1 MHEGPAPGGASMGEA
16 ALEAALENANPIELG
31 RASRRAVE
39 EAWQV
44 FATLSSPIRPANLD
58 SLESNVSSKNIAGDF
73 CDLATAGARRHRV
86 LVAGA
91 TGRVGRV
98 VCNKLL
104 LRGYKVRALVRTVD
118 EENLAKLPAAVEIV
132 QGDVTDMKSVS
143 TAARGCDKIICCIR
157 APPMRRILREVEVQ
171 GVRNLAEALMTH
183 KNVMQ
188 MRLRE
193 EANLAQGIASMGG
206 ADGSG
211 ASISS
216 SGGPQAA
223 GGAEGRETISPG
235 NIQVTKLTLSHS
247 RYMRL
252 RDRSNPEKSLQ
263 ELRERRAAQDLE
275 LHPLDHWKFSLK
287 GPGVQKLGAEKALEL
302 NPLRSGVLAN
312 GNVRTK
318 GRITCGGVYAELS
331 KEVKDIPRALGRTT
345 LAGFEAILF
354 KLQGGGKHYQAVLYT
369 EDDKGGSR
377 QAYLAPFKTHAVR
390 ECNVRI
396 PFLRFRPAKDS
407 AGPLDPAKIAEFG
420 VRFLPAQEALQ
431 QYISETAEV
440 PHGDVPPIAPLQTFP
455 KSAPE
460 TELSF
465 GVMDSRQRQTP
476 DPLVFNLKINWVK
489 ALPGGT
495 EPDFVLVSATGKA
508 VEPDVRQ
515 TCMNAKKAAEASLRA
530 SGLGYTIV
538 RPGPLQEVAGGQRGL
553 VIEQSTGWSPGEGGE
568 SVSGEAISCADV
580 ADVCIRC
587 LHDEAAF
594 NKTFEVSQEVVSKK
608 NEEMYELVATLP
620 VDQRVQQNR
629 SLAPALSRLEKNT

>member
-91 TGRVGRV
+91 TGRVARV

-193 EANLAQGIASMGG
+193 EANLAQGIAEMGP
-206 ADGSG
+206 GSD
-211 ASISS
+211 
-216 SGGPQAA
+216 AA
-223 GGAEGRETISPG
+223 GGIHPG
-235 NIQVTKLTLSHS
+235 SIQVTKLTLSHS

-252 RDRSNPEKSLQ
+252 RDRGDPKKSLRDLQ
-263 ELRERRAAQDLE
+263 ERRARQDLE
-275 LHPLDHWKFSLK
+275 LHPLDHWRLALK
-287 GPGVQKLGAEKALEL
+287 GPGVEKLGEEEAQEL
-302 NPLRSGVLAN
+302 NPLRTGVLAN
-312 GNVRTK
+312 GNVRAK

-331 KEVKDIPRALGRTT
+331 KEVRDIPRPLGRTT
-345 LAGFEAILF
+345 
-354 KLQGGGKHYQAVLYT
+354 
-369 EDDKGGSR
+369 
-377 QAYLAPFKTHAVR
+377 P
-390 ECNVRI
+390 
-396 PFLRFRPAKDS
+396 
-407 AGPLDPAKIAEFG
+407 
-420 VRFLPAQEALQ
+420 
-431 QYISETAEV
+431 
-440 PHGDVPPIAPLQTFP
+440 
-455 KSAPE
+455 
-460 TELSF
+460 
-465 GVMDSRQRQTP
+465 
-476 DPLVFNLKINWVK
+476 
-489 ALPGGT
+489 
-495 EPDFVLVSATGKA
+495 
-508 VEPDVRQ
+508 
-515 TCMNAKKAAEASLRA
+515 
-530 SGLGYTIV
+530 
-538 RPGPLQEVAGGQRGL
+538 
-553 VIEQSTGWSPGEGGE
+553 
-568 SVSGEAISCADV
+568 
-580 ADVCIRC
+580 
-587 LHDEAAF
+587 
-594 NKTFEVSQEVVSKK
+594 
-608 NEEMYELVATLP
+608 
-620 VDQRVQQNR
+620 
-629 SLAPALSRLEKNT
+629 

>member
-1 MHEGPAPGGASMGEA
+1 MGEA
-16 ALEAALENANPIELG
+16 ALEAAQALESANPIELG

-44 FATLSSPIRPANLD
+44 FASLSSPIRPANLEG
-58 SLESNVSSKNIAGDF
+58 LEGSIAAEGADGAAADF
-73 CDLATAGARRHRV
+73 CALGTPEAGRHRV
-86 LVAGA
+86 LLAGA

-104 LRGYKVRALVRTVD
+104 LRGYKVRALVRRVD
-118 EENLAKLPAAVEIV
+118 EESLAKLPAAVEVV
-132 QGDVTDMKSVS
+132 QGDVTDMSSV
-143 TAARGCDKIICCIR
+143 AAATRGCDKVVCCIR
-157 APPMRRILREVEVQ
+157 APPMRKILREVEVQ

-193 EANLAQGIASMGG
+193 EASLAQGIAEMGP
-206 ADGSG
+206 GSD
-211 ASISS
+211 
-216 SGGPQAA
+216 AA
-223 GGAEGRETISPG
+223 GAIPPG
-235 NIQVTKLTLSHS
+235 SIQVTKLTLSHS
-247 RYMRL
+247 RFMRL
-252 RDRSNPEKSLQ
+252 RDRGDPQKSLQ
-263 ELRERRAAQDLE
+263 DLKERRAKQDLE
-275 LHPLDHWKFSLK
+275 LHPLDHWRLALK
-287 GPGVQKLGAEKALEL
+287 GPGVQKLGEEEAREL
-302 NPLRSGVLAN
+302 NPLRSGVLVN
-312 GNVRTK
+312 GNVRAK

-331 KEVKDIPRALGRTT
+331 KEVQDIPRPLGRTT

-354 KLQGGGKHYQAVLYT
+354 KLQGGGKQYQAVLYT
-369 EDDKGGSR
+369 DGGAAGR

-396 PFLRFRPAKDS
+396 PFSRFRPAKDG
-407 AGPLDPAKIAEFG
+407 AAPLDPARIVEFG
-420 VRFLPAQEALQ
+420 VRFLPPREALRE
-431 QYISETAEV
+431 YISETAGE
-440 PHGDVPPIAPLQTFP
+440 PHGEVPPIAPLQTFSS
-455 KSAPE
+455 SAPE
-460 TELSF
+460 TDLAF
-465 GVMDSRQRQTP
+465 GVQGRDGRQRQAP

-495 EPDFVLVSATGKA
+495 EPDFILVSATGEA
-508 VEPDVRQ
+508 VEPDVRR
-515 TCMNAKKAAEASLRA
+515 TCMTAKKAAEASLRA

-553 VIEQSTGWSPGEGGE
+553 VIEQSTAGGPPGEGGE
-568 SVSGEAISCADV
+568 SVSGGAISCADV

-608 NEEMYELVATLP
+608 NEEMYELVATQP
-620 VDQRVQQNR
+620 VDQRVQQNS

>member
-1 MHEGPAPGGASMGEA
+1 VGGA
-16 ALEAALENANPIELG
+16 ALEAAQALENANPIELG

-44 FATLSSPIRPANLD
+44 FASLSSPIRPANLD
-58 SLESNVSSKNIAGDF
+58 GLEDSLAAEGADGAAADF
-73 CDLATAGARRHRV
+73 CALGTPEAGRHRV

-104 LRGYKVRALVRTVD
+104 LRGYKVRALVRRVD
-118 EENLAKLPAAVEIV
+118 EESLAKLPAAVEV
-132 QGDVTDMKSVS
+132 VEGDVTDMSSVS
-143 TAARGCDKIICCIR
+143 AATRGCDKVVCCIR
-157 APPMRRILREVEVQ
+157 APPMRKVLREVEVQ

-188 MRLRE
+188 MRLRD
-193 EANLAQGIASMGG
+193 EASLSQGIAEMGP
-206 ADGSG
+206 GSD
-211 ASISS
+211 
-216 SGGPQAA
+216 PA
-223 GGAEGRETISPG
+223 GGIHPG
-235 NIQVTKLTLSHS
+235 SIQVTKLTLSHS

-252 RDRSNPEKSLQ
+252 RDRDDPEKSLQ
-263 ELRERRAAQDLE
+263 DLKARRAAQDLE
-275 LHPLDHWKFSLK
+275 LHPLDHWRLALK
-287 GPGVQKLGAEKALEL
+287 GPGVQKLGEEEAQEL
-302 NPLRSGVLAN
+302 NPLRTGVLAN
-312 GNVRTK
+312 GNVRAK

-331 KEVKDIPRALGRTT
+331 KEVRDIPRPLGRTT

-354 KLQGGGKHYQAVLYT
+354 KLQGGGRQYQAVLYT
-369 EDDKGGSR
+369 EGDGEQGGR
-377 QAYLAPFKTHAVR
+377 QAYLAPFKTHATR

-396 PFLRFRPAKDS
+396 PFSRFRPAK
-407 AGPLDPAKIAEFG
+407 AGAAPLDPAKIVEFG
-420 VRFLPAQEALQ
+420 VRFLPPREALQ
-431 QYISETAEV
+431 EYISGTAGE
-440 PHGDVPPIAPLQTFP
+440 PHGDVPPIAPLQTF
-455 KSAPE
+455 SSSVPE
-460 TELSF
+460 AQQAF
-465 GVMDSRQRQTP
+465 GVQGRDGRPRQAP
-476 DPLVFNLKINWVK
+476 DPLLFNLKINWVK

-495 EPDFVLVSATGKA
+495 EPDFILVSATGEA

-515 TCMNAKKAAEASLRA
+515 TCMTAKKAAEASLRA

-553 VIEQSTGWSPGEGGE
+553 VIEQSTAGQPPGEGGE
-568 SVSGEAISCADV
+568 SVSGGAISCADV